1 MLIMNMIVIFNI
13 VRWGKDFEFVIT
25 TAGCVTW
32 YNSTTRVAYEDGTD
46 DYFAQGDIDGVEI
59 VGY

>member
-1 MLIMNMIVIFNI
+1 MIVIFNI

-59 VGY
+59 VDY